1 MKLHTLH
8 LYKKITELRRKQEL
22 SQRELAKRLHVPQS
36 YLSKVESGKLDMG
49 LANFV
54 DVVRYLGAEVMIV
67 PASMV
72 PIISAMMSSDGEGSQ
87 NHPRW
92 ADSMNEE
99 FREDE

>member
-8 LYKKITELRRKQEL
+8 LYKKIAELRHRQEF
-22 SQRELAKRLHVPQS
+22 SQRELAERLHVPQS

-72 PIISAMMSSDGEGSQ
+72 PIISAMVSPDGEGNQ
-87 NHPRW
+87 NRPRW
-92 ADSMNEE
+92 ADSINED
-99 FREDE
+99 FGEDE